1 MFGRPLCT
9 AAFVFALAVF
19 ITLQVFPPQLD
30 PYPELDR
37 EEAVLSGTIDSI
49 EYKQDYKQSYAR
61 RGAQDGQL
69 KHEEPE
75 KGEVSL
81 RVTVTDY
88 TLEQVGGRDLRL
100 RSDRSVLCT
109 VDASYAELLTVG
121 SRIRIRGKIYCFSAA
136 SNPGQFD
143 SLLYYK
149 TLGYDFRLLRTEVTA
164 LSAGTGDPVGSLLQT
179 GRRTLSRA
187 LDRLVPE
194 QRYAGVLKAML
205 LGEKGWLDPQTKDLY
220 QGAGIIAI
228 LTISGLHISILGA
241 GLFKTLTR
249 LRIPVPAAALLSLGL
264 IFLYG
269 RMTGM
274 TSSAVRAIIM
284 FAMNL
289 AARLVHRTYDL
300 LTAVSVASILLLAEQ
315 PLYILSSGFLFS
327 FGSVLAVGILL
338 PAMPEQRIPVLS
350 SLEKG
355 LIFPLAGL
363 PIYLNYY
370 FTFPLY
376 SICTNLIVTPL
387 MLLVMISALLSLCFA
402 LPALT
407 IGTAS
412 AAGAFLLAAA
422 GLCVLPARVILVL
435 YELVCKGTRLLPGY
449 TMVLGCPA
457 GWQTVFYLFMLAFL
471 AVGSSSIPSGIKR
484 IWLLLAVTVITARY
498 SAGLTLSFI
507 DVGQGDGIYLEADG
521 TRILIDGGSSS
532 QTMVGTYTLIPF
544 LQHEG
549 VRRLDSIILTHEDD
563 DHMSGMLEILEGIPD
578 HGISVGCL
586 ILPDIAEEIKGENYR
601 KLEET
606 ARQKNVS
613 VSYISRGD
621 EIRSGRLIMECLH
634 PEAGEFCSE
643 ANEYSTTLY
652 VRYGSFTAILN
663 GDLEKDGEEK
673 CLAYM
678 KTRTDLFDPDGN
690 NRVTVLKA
698 GHHGSRFATG
708 EAWLSFWKPDTA
720 VISCGR
726 HNSYGHPSPEVL
738 DRLEEEG
745 ALLLDTPSCGCI
757 TCRTDGR
764 GVKIETF
771 LRE

>member
-49 EYKQDYKQSYAR
+49 EYKQDYKQCYAR
-61 RGAQDGQL
+61 RGAQDGQQ

-100 RSDRSVLCT
+100 RSGRSVLCT

-136 SNPGQFD
+136 TNPGQFD

-549 VRRLDSIILTHEDD
+549 VRRLDSLILTHEDD

-578 HGISVGCL
+578 HGISVGRL
-586 ILPDIAEEIKGENYR
+586 ILPDIAEDIKGENYR
-601 KLEET
+601 NLEET
-606 ARQKNVS
+606 AGQKHVP

-621 EIRSGRLIMECLH
+621 AIRSGRLIMECLH
-634 PEAGEFCSE
+634 PEAGEYCSE

-678 KTRTDLFDPDGN
+678 KTRTDLFDPDGD

-708 EAWLSFWKPDTA
+708 EAWLSFLKPDTA

>member
-19 ITLQVFPPQLD
+19 ITMQVFPPQLD

-61 RGAQDGQL
+61 RGVHDGQQ

-75 KGEVSL
+75 KGEISL

-100 RSDRSVLCT
+100 RSGRSVLCT

-136 SNPGQFD
+136 TNPGQFD

-241 GLFKTLTR
+241 GLFKALTR

-484 IWLLLAVTVITARY
+484 IWLLLAVMIISARY
-498 SAGLTLSFI
+498 SAGLQLSFV

-549 VRRLDSIILTHEDD
+549 VRRLDSLILTHEDD

-578 HGISVGCL
+578 HGISVGRL
-586 ILPDIAEEIKGENYR
+586 ILPDIAEDIKGENYR
-601 KLEET
+601 NLEET
-606 ARQKNVS
+606 AGQKHVP

-621 EIRSGRLIMECLH
+621 AIRSGRLIMECLH
-634 PEAGEFCSE
+634 PEAGEYCSE

-738 DRLEEEG
+738 NRLEAEG

>member
-61 RGAQDGQL
+61 RGAQDGQQ

-75 KGEVSL
+75 KGEISL
-81 RVTVTDY
+81 RVTVKDY

-100 RSDRSVLCT
+100 QSGRSVLCT

-136 SNPGQFD
+136 TNPGQFD

-606 ARQKNVS
+606 ARQKNVP

-643 ANEYSTTLY
+643 ANWYSTTLY
-652 VRYGSFTAILN
+652 VKYGSFTAILN
-663 GDLEKDGEEK
+663 GDLEQSGEEK

-678 KTRTDLFDPDGN
+678 KTRPDLFDPDGN
-690 NRVTVLKA
+690 NRITVLKA

-708 EAWLSFWKPDTA
+708 EAWLGFLSPETCI
-720 VISCGR
+720 ISCGR
-726 HNSYGHPSPEVL
+726 YNSYGHPSQEVL
-738 DRLEEEG
+738 DRLEAEG
-745 ALLLDTPSCGCI
+745 AMLLDTPSCGCI
-757 TCRTDGR
+757 TYRTDGR
-764 GVKIETF
+764 SVKVDTY
-771 LRE
+771 LHK

>member
-708 EAWLSFWKPDTA
+708 EARLSFWKPDTA

>member
-30 PYPELDR
+30 SYPELDR
-37 EEAVLSGTIDSI
+37 EEAVLYGTIDAI

-61 RGAQDGQL
+61 RGAQDGQQ

-75 KGEVSL
+75 KGEISL

-100 RSDRSVLCT
+100 RSGRSVLCT

-136 SNPGQFD
+136 TNPGQFD

-179 GRRTLSRA
+179 GRRTLSQA

-621 EIRSGRLIMECLH
+621 AIRSGRLIMECLH